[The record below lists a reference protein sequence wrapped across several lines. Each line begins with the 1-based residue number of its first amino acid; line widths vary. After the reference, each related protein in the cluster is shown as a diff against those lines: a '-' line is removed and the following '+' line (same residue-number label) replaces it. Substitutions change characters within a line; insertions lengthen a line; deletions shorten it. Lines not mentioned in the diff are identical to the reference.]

1 VSIAMKKIVIIA
13 VAGLGLLAGCAGRPS
28 LFPNSDPALQK
39 TSAEFAAD
47 AAKRQPY
54 KADAPRGGEAMGR
67 AEYDLTFGHLQILNT
82 SEEDWDNIEVWVNQ
96 KYVCA
101 IPKIEKGK
109 ERVKTFTFQMLYDA
123 DGHYFWTNGGKN
135 PVQQVEMYRN
145 GKMYTIPTF
154 MAE

>member
-1 VSIAMKKIVIIA
+1 MRHAPSDNHYKRAAAVWSRCFGGPESDVSIIMKKIAIIT
-13 VAGLGLLAGCAGRPS
+13 VVGLGLLAGCAGRPS

-54 KADAPRGGEAMGR
+54 KNEAPRGGEAMGR

-82 SEEDWDNIEVWVNQ
+82 SEEDWDNVEVWVNQ

-101 IPKIEKGK
+101 IPKI
-109 ERVKTFTFQMLYDA
+109 
-123 DGHYFWTNGGKN
+123 
-135 PVQQVEMYRN
+135 
-145 GKMYTIPTF
+145 
-154 MAE
+154 